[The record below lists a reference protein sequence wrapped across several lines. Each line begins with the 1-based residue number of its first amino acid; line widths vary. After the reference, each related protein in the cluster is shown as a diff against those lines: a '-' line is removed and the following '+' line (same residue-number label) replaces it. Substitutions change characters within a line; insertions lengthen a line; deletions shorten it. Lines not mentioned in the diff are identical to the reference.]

1 MATKRTVGR
10 LLRILRRGEQRLSG
24 PTGYH
29 CRRQSNVLAR
39 RASHPDGAVDFEGVG
54 DGDETGADGALAAR
68 SGRAV
73 RGLGAAVR
81 AAVRPPRERPQ
92 VAG

>member
-1 MATKRTVGR
+1 MSC
-10 LLRILRRGEQRLSG
+10 ILRRGEQRLPG

-39 RASHPDGAVDFEGVG
+39 RASHPDGAVDFEGIVDVEG
-54 DGDETGADGALAAR
+54 SEDGDETGADGAIAER
-68 SGRAV
+68 SV
-73 RGLGAAVR
+73 RVVRDLGAT
-81 AAVRPPRERPQ
+81 VRPPRERPQ